1 MHKRGALPL
10 PVPTFAV
17 VMADAISL
25 ASASPSGEV
34 TVQEAAWNSVSL
46 CNVVQRCRGSR
57 DASGVTEL
65 GWSLLGRSPS
75 EAMLWGVWL

>member
-34 TVQEAAWNSVSL
+34 TVQEAVWRL
-46 CNVVQRCRGSR
+46 CFALQCGAEVSR
-57 DASGVTEL
+57 DQGYRWCDRAWLVFAWEVTF
-65 GWSLLGRSPS
+65 
-75 EAMLWGVWL
+75 